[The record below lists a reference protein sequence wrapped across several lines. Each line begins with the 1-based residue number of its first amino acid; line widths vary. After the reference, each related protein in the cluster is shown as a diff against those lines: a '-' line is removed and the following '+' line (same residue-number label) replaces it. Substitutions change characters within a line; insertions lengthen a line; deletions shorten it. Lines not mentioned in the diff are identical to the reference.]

1 VKYIIKGLKNLVKI
15 KKQLTQKQGILLSR
29 MLGNYFFAFL
39 KISEN
44 VPLPLEFQ
52 IEPSAVCNLRCQ
64 ACSFKDSK
72 KTDNSF
78 LSKENFIKLIGEMA
92 FIKTINFT
100 GIGESLLNKNLSGLI
115 KIAKNK
121 KIQTLLITNGQL
133 LNKKT
138 VEDLLKSG
146 LDKISISVES
156 GKVDYYEKIRMGAKF
171 EILKNNIILPEKA
184 IKKNNSNLQ
193 VIINAMLLPETLK
206 DISHLVK
213 LIDLAS
219 LCKVNLITMQF
230 PHNIHDFGIQNYFGK
245 DKEKLRKTF
254 NILKHYGE
262 EKKIA
267 VNFPSVNYKKGQC
280 YYPWIYPQ
288 ITSSGEL
295 LPAV

>member
-171 EILKNNIILPEKA
+171 EILKNNIILLEKA

-193 VIINAMLLPETLK
+193 VIINAMLLPKTLK

-254 NILKHYGE
+254 NILKHYGG

>member
-171 EILKNNIILPEKA
+171 EILKNNIILLEKA
-184 IKKNNSNLQ
+184 IEKNNSNLQ

>member
-1 VKYIIKGLKNLVKI
+1 MKYIIKGLKNLVKI

>member
-1 VKYIIKGLKNLVKI
+1 MKYIIKGLKNLVKI

-171 EILKNNIILPEKA
+171 EILKNNIILLEKA

>member
-1 VKYIIKGLKNLVKI
+1 MKYIIKGLKNLVKI
-15 KKQLTQKQGILLSR
+15 KKQLTQKQGIFLSR